1 MVDCSHKPVT
11 IFGGGEVGERKA
23 RYFAG
28 EADVTVYSR
37 EFTPAFELLPAKQIR
52 TTIPKDE
59 TKISGLIRG
68 AFLVV
73 TATSDPDLNRIIADR
88 CRADGILC
96 NNATDPPAD
105 VTLPAKFSGERFTIA
120 VSTHGGSPAVSRFIR
135 EQIETAWPDLDL
147 MIALE
152 EELRKDLKV
161 RQIPEIQRREILT
174 AVLHDNESWK
184 NLQNGTEFA
193 LTQVRE
199 KYLV

>member
-37 EFTPAFELLPAKQIR
+37 TFTPAFESLPVRQIR
-52 TTIPKDE
+52 TTIPRIE
-59 TKISGLIRG
+59 TEISDLIKG

-73 TATSDPDLNRIIADR
+73 AATSDPDLNQIIADR
-88 CRADGILC
+88 CRADGVLC

-105 VTLPAKFSGERFTIA
+105 VTLPAKFSGEKFTIA
-120 VSTHGGSPAVSRFIR
+120 VSTLGGSPAVSRFIR
-135 EQIETAWPDLDL
+135 EQIEAAWPDLDL

-161 RQIPEIQRREILT
+161 HQIPQARRREILT
-174 AVLHDNESWK
+174 AVLHDTEAWN
-184 NLQNGTEFA
+184 NLKNGTDDA
-193 LTQVRE
+193 LTRVRE
-199 KYLV
+199 KYLA